1 MGLVEILTENKITI
15 AEKWL
20 DAVLSSYHEDSVG
33 FFKKQKDRFAN
44 PLGYSAKVGLEKI
57 VNQFCAGQAIEVSS
71 ELSQFVKLRAVQ
83 TFTPSQAV
91 SFVYELKKIVVAV
104 CGADKIAGAVTEWL
118 VFEGAL
124 DALAM
129 KVFDLYME
137 NRELLCQI
145 KINEFK
151 TGNHVLANGKC
162 PSAMLKENKEEK
174 IELRV
179 IQDC

>member
-1 MGLVEILTENKITI
+1 MSLTGILTENKITL

-20 DAVLSSYHEDSVG
+20 DAVLSTYHEDSTG
-33 FFKKQKDRFAN
+33 FFKKQQDQFAN

-57 VNQFCAGQAIEVSS
+57 VNQLCAGRELEVSA
-71 ELSQFVKLRAVQ
+71 ELSQFIKLRAVQ

-91 SFVYELKKIVVAV
+91 SFIYELKKIVVAV
-104 CGADKIAGAVTEWL
+104 CGTDKIAGAVSEWL
-118 VFEGAL
+118 VFEQEL

-145 KINEFK
+145 KINEYK
-151 TGNHVLANGKC
+151 TGNHVLAGGRC
-162 PSAMLKENKEEK
+162 PSAMLKENKEE
-174 IELRV
+174 
-179 IQDC
+179 